1 MHLKG
6 GIVQVISLEGVLVL
20 RCRHL
25 LLHVEMMTHMCCL
38 STDKYG
44 TVRYRHLNLLPQ
56 HMALNLETHAKLGGV
71 VYTIARSVPVRR
83 VYPKSL
89 RPGRLP
95 PHPQR
100 FFSSSSYPTNEAV
113 MNVMPVRRST
123 TRRASVVEMSEMRD
137 EMYVSELPANYIVRI
152 HRSSVYDFDV
162 KVEMSLFYRRIRDV
176 KTLIVHAEDTEK
188 WRPPVVSWGVRD
200 VAE

>member
-1 MHLKG
+1 
-6 GIVQVISLEGVLVL
+6 
-20 RCRHL
+20 
-25 LLHVEMMTHMCCL
+25 MMTHMCCL

-44 TVRYRHLNLLPQ
+44 TGIFFCLVLIQVETRTIYSRFSRFAPEVNVLQLPSTISLHLVIAIEHRDTVEYQSRIFSYVSIALPRGVTLVVRYRHLNLLPQ

-137 EMYVSELPANYIVRI
+137 EM
-152 HRSSVYDFDV
+152 
-162 KVEMSLFYRRIRDV
+162 
-176 KTLIVHAEDTEK
+176 
-188 WRPPVVSWGVRD
+188 
-200 VAE
+200 